1 MAMKLVSKTLAYIV
15 AAVAA
20 LAVLLVAAGQLGMLA
35 GHAPTDL
42 GVKDGRLK
50 PPSTTPNSVSSQAA
64 LYPDNP
70 QRAYA
75 QVAPFKYTGD
85 GKAAMAR
92 LARIVKAMPRTIIVK
107 DEPGYLYAQC
117 STRWLRFT
125 DDLEFYLD
133 EKAGVIQVR
142 SASRLGKGD
151 LGVNRARVEALR
163 RQFEQGAVLLPK

>member
-1 MAMKLVSKTLAYIV
+1 MKILRYVAVIIV
-15 AAVAA
+15 L
-20 LAVLLVAAGQLGMLA
+20 LAVLLVAAGRLGFLA
-35 GHAPTDL
+35 GQTPPDL
-42 GVKDGRLK
+42 GVHNGRLK
-50 PPSTTPNSVSSQAA
+50 PPSVTPNSVSSQAD

-75 QVAPFKYTGD
+75 EVAPFKYTGD

-92 LARIVKAMPRTIIVK
+92 LAGIVGHMERITIIK
-107 DEPGYLYAQC
+107 NQPGYLYAQC
-117 STRWLRFT
+117 RTRWLRFT

-133 EKAGVIQVR
+133 EPAGVIQVR

-163 RQFEQGAVLLPK
+163 WQFEQGTESLQKQ